1 MKKKGVREKILRIAM
16 KLFAQKGF
24 FKTTV
29 DDIARS
35 AKIAKGTIYLYFK
48 DKSGIYIE
56 IIEEQL
62 NSALIDLTDINAEK
76 MNSTQKLRKIAEGW
90 LTHSIKFHQMFPM
103 VSMENINQALE
114 LMKGIKLRIFPIIF
128 NIITAIAG
136 IIEEGIKNQEFRS
149 VNPQVA
155 ALCFLNIIRTPFLVN
170 IFASQKITCC
180 EEILEL
186 FFNGLTNKKRS

>member
-1 MKKKGVREKILRIAM
+1 M

>member
-1 MKKKGVREKILRIAM
+1 MKKKGGREKILRIAM